1 MSLNLANDAYNTDV
15 NVMTWLSNGTVG
27 INNTSPSEAL
37 DVVGNIKCTNKI
49 YFPSNGGL
57 IAGPALNGSVGDR
70 IVLWPGDGSYHPYSI
85 GMAGGT
91 MWYSVPT
98 GAAHRFY
105 LNGGEKLTVN
115 NYVGIS
121 NSSPI
126 ANVKISPLML

>member
-1 MSLNLANDAYNTDV
+1 
-15 NVMTWLSNGTVG
+15 
-27 INNTSPSEAL
+27 
-37 DVVGNIKCTNKI
+37 
-49 YFPSNGGL
+49 
-57 IAGPALNGSVGDR
+57 
-70 IVLWPGDGSYHPYSI
+70 
-85 GMAGGT
+85 MAGGT

-126 ANVKISPLML
+126 AIYQLVILRLVVVMAQYQLVKTMVLVDQDIFILDIIVRLQCVSVIGETQTHQEHL